1 MKKRITAGFLLL
13 CLLVLSVQASVFAE
27 APEQDSYEAWIWEPY
42 VEKDDT
48 LSTGLVTHWSCITFG
63 SYPQTEI
70 VASSFTA
77 VDDYA
82 VQEGDVLEDPDL
94 YEKLAGAEWQDNR
107 TEIDGI
113 RYLRENRR
121 DTASG
126 STERAQHYRWDGDS
140 EWHYFR
146 FDPIRW
152 RIIGLEGN
160 AACLL
165 ADRLMDCRPFHTE
178 NGPVTWENSSIR
190 SWLNSY
196 PAEKNSAGIDYRGK
210 KGCSRNWC
218 PGSSWNPANESK
230 TQITA
235 ACRSMKGDSDEI
247 QKICPFTRVIHRCP
261 CDGSGSKC
269 FS

>member
-107 TEIDGI
+107 TEIPNGI
-113 RYLRENRR
+113 IS
-121 DTASG
+121 ASTPSG
-126 STERAQHYRWDGDS
+126 GASSAWKAM
-140 EWHYFR
+140 
-146 FDPIRW
+146 PPVCW
-152 RIIGLEGN
+152 RTG
-160 AACLL
+160 
-165 ADRLMDCRPFHTE
+165 
-178 NGPVTWENSSIR
+178 
-190 SWLNSY
+190 
-196 PAEKNSAGIDYRGK
+196 
-210 KGCSRNWC
+210 
-218 PGSSWNPANESK
+218 
-230 TQITA
+230 
-235 ACRSMKGDSDEI
+235 
-247 QKICPFTRVIHRCP
+247 
-261 CDGSGSKC
+261 
-269 FS
+269 